1 MDAADLQSQLE
12 ANGELMV
19 KVEEI
24 EEPIELHLHDTEI
37 GEELV
42 TIELSDGRL
51 QFETDRVA
59 ASWYHYHSIEEY
71 DLDD

>member
-19 KVEEI
+19 KVEEL
-24 EEPIELHLHDTEI
+24 EEPIELHIHDTEI
-37 GEELV
+37 QSDLV
-42 TIELSDGRL
+42 TVELADGQL
-51 QFETDRVA
+51 QFDPERVA
-59 ASWYHYHSIEEY
+59 ASWYHYHSIEDY